1 MFIYEL
7 YRSFI
12 KEGYGGLYEY
22 ITFLFLSILCM
33 PVDIILSPLEIIAF
47 IMWKLGG
54 NNELER

>member
-12 KEGYGGLYEY
+12 KEGYGELYEY

-33 PVDIILSPLEIIAF
+33 PVDIILFPLEIIAF

-54 NNELER
+54 NNE

>member
-12 KEGYGGLYEY
+12 KEGYGELYEY
-22 ITFLFLSILCM
+22 IAFLFLSILCISI
-33 PVDIILSPLEIIAF
+33 DIILSPLEIIAF

-54 NNELER
+54 SNELER

>member
-12 KEGYGGLYEY
+12 KEGYGELYEY
-22 ITFLFLSILCM
+22 IAFLFLSILCI
-33 PVDIILSPLEIIAF
+33 PIDIILSPLAIIAV

-54 NNELER
+54 SN